1 MCVVHDVAYKR
12 QKGLLVINGLPG
24 FVDLLSQAVSFIRG
38 HFFPFVKTGSI
49 FIHAM
54 LFIHVMIAIGFPC
67 MLATESAL
75 LGPVHMVSGLCLS
88 LFRFAGIG
96 RVCAIAGTSRKC
108 GVHSEKEQQDSQKK

>member
-12 QKGLLVINGLPG
+12 QKELLMINGLPG
-24 FVDLLSQAVSFIRG
+24 LINLLSQSVSFIRS
-38 HFFPFVKTGSI
+38 HSFAFVKARGI
-49 FIHAM
+49 IVHAM
-54 LFIHVMIAIGFPC
+54 CFIHVMSVGFPC